1 MTSDSRE
8 QKTHALSLLT
18 KTGGLD
24 IAGLVGVYIGGAIFH
39 IPVVIDGLI
48 SAVAALSAELI
59 VPGSR
64 EYMIASHKGR
74 ERGTTEALSRLGLKP
89 VIDADMALGE
99 GTGAVMLYPVIDM
112 IMNVYNSGTRFENT
126 RIRQYERFDNK

>member
-8 QKTHALSLLT
+8 QKSHALSLLT

-48 SAVAALSAELI
+48 SAVAALSVELI